1 MEAGMP
7 LHLPDLPAATR
18 MTEAEHRREQA
29 CALYAHGKAT
39 KVSGAEVAGSC

>member
-1 MEAGMP
+1 MEAGMT

-18 MTEAEHRREQA
+18 MTEAEPRLELA
-29 CALYAHGKAT
+29 CALYAQGKAT